1 MSTHEAALTF
11 GYFGAAFGVAMVVP
25 QIVRI
30 VRNPRMPGVSPTA
43 WALLGLGCLMWMTYG
58 ARIAVLPQIPGNII
72 LVSGAVIV
80 VMLIPSDRSRAY
92 RLIPFAVAA
101 VALLVVA
108 MLIPAHDVGYLGFS
122 IGLVS
127 AWPQVFDSIQTWRA
141 GRTSG
146 VSVPSWLLRAAS
158 HVAWLGYAVGTD
170 DRPVLI
176 GTSVALCTA
185 TLLISLELRSR
196 VNATATATTA
206 LAQTAGLARRAEI
219 RPQARAGIAA
229 FGATNRK
236 CAPVASVTAAI
247 RP

>member
-1 MSTHEAALTF
+1 MSTHEAALTL
-11 GYFGAAFGVAMVVP
+11 GYVGAALGIAMVVP

-58 ARIAVLPQIPGNII
+58 ARIGVLPQIPGNII

-92 RLIPFAVAA
+92 RFVPFAAAA
-101 VALLVVA
+101 VVLLAVA

-127 AWPQVFDSIQTWRA
+127 SWPQVYDSIQTWRA

-146 VSVPSWLLRAAS
+146 VSVPSLP
-158 HVAWLGYAVGTD
+158 T
-170 DRPVLI
+170 
-176 GTSVALCTA
+176 
-185 TLLISLELRSR
+185 R
-196 VNATATATTA
+196 VVPLN
-206 LAQTAGLARRAEI
+206 
-219 RPQARAGIAA
+219 PQARPSGPYSFLAMQFRFLLAGRNQFIPHI
-229 FGATNRK
+229 F
-236 CAPVASVTAAI
+236 CQ
-247 RP
+247 